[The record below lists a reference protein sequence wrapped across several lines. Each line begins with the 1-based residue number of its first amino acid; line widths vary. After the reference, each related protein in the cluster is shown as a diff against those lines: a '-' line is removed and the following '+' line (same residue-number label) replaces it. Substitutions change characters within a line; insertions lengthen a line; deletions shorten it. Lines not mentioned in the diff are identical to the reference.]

1 MRGRASATIAALVA
15 FHLAIVWAHPSGLAL
30 AAPAAPVDPQ
40 KAVATPA
47 VLQGA
52 PPKPSAVEEAPTD
65 RVLGVPVFPGAQ
77 YLASYDAGRG
87 QRFYLFG
94 TTASFTEV
102 IAFYKALLK
111 QKGELV
117 FDEPGVYVFEIGRFR
132 EDTMAFPPGITIKD
146 YAGGGRKGYLNPKRG
161 GQPPRFPTVVQ
172 YVPVP
177 PASSGRSTS

>member
-1 MRGRASATIAALVA
+1 M
-15 FHLAIVWAHPSGLAL
+15 
-30 AAPAAPVDPQ
+30 
-40 KAVATPA
+40 
-47 VLQGA
+47 
-52 PPKPSAVEEAPTD
+52 
-65 RVLGVPVFPGAQ
+65 LGVPVFPGAQ

-102 IAFYKALLK
+102 IAFYKVQLK

-117 FDEPGVYVFEIGRFR
+117 FDEPGVYVFEVGRFR

-146 YAGGGRKGYLNPKRG
+146 HASGGRKGYLNPKRG
-161 GQPPRFPTVVQ
+161 GQPERFPTVVQ

-177 PASSGRSTS
+177 PALPKDPTG